1 MNITKIKQKKVKK
14 SKKQISR
21 KLNRKCTKSNKKYSK
36 KSNKINRKIKKN
48 KGGTP
53 NTLNTDTIDIEI
65 TIIDVKIINNKIK
78 NITTEVIE
86 KLRLGMTNNEIV
98 DLIRVKY
105 LENKNNCIYS
115 ILGDTR
121 IFSDFIDYDKS
132 ERQFL
137 DRINSR
143 ENLDKELQVTIMPH
157 FNKEELIIYMAEIT
171 TPLNSPTKIVS
182 TSPTGIYSIYI
193 YYNFKYS
200 NFEKKIERDEEEKKE
215 ILNGV
220 FTVENDPHYYII
232 DHYTIYYNKIKLKKF
247 CSILQRL
254 DKRFKEIKE
263 IDNILEFIL
272 RNLEFFPE
280 EKEALFYTENEPNN
294 LFLSIIYVLF
304 GDITFESE
312 DNGTE
317 RVKNEKGFNTDMYD
331 KLDDTIKEVYDEYRT
346 ETEDT

>member
-53 NTLNTDTIDIEI
+53 NTLNTDPIDIKI
-65 TIIDVKIINNKIK
+65 TIRDVKIINNKIEYI
-78 NITTEVIE
+78 NTTVIE
-86 KLRLGMTNNEIV
+86 ELILGMTNNEIV
-98 DLIRVKY
+98 DLIRKKY

-115 ILGDTR
+115 ILSDTR
-121 IFSDFIDYDKS
+121 IFSDFIDYDK

-157 FNKEELIIYMAEIT
+157 FNKEELIIYMAKNT

-182 TSPTGIYSIYI
+182 TSHTGIYSIYI

-220 FTVENDPHYYII
+220 FTDENNPHYYII
-232 DHYTIYYNKIKLKKF
+232 NHYTIYYNKIKLEKF
-247 CSILQRL
+247 CSILQGL
-254 DKRFKEIKE
+254 DIRFKKIE
-263 IDNILEFIL
+263 NILEFIL

-280 EKEALFYTENEPNN
+280 EKEALFYTANEPNN
-294 LFLSIIYVLF
+294 LFWSIIYVLF

-312 DNGTE
+312 DNGTK

-331 KLDDTIKEVYDEYRT
+331 KLDDTIKEVYDEYIIQT
-346 ETEDT
+346 KKDI